1 MRERRLVAER
11 YYCGQFWES
20 FNDPIAALVDAGFPK
35 SFAKAEVRTAG
46 WRDVFVAFD
55 ERWGVRVVQDGDRW
69 DRWLVRFDPLL
80 STGAAALYESR
91 RLVAPARAAEVTSVF
106 TWNGSPRRPVL
117 TVPR

>member
-1 MRERRLVAER
+1 MAER
-11 YYCGQFWES
+11 YYYGEFWET

-35 SFAKAEVRTAG
+35 SFARAEVKTAG
-46 WRDVFVAFD
+46 WQDVFVAFD
-55 ERWGVRVVQDGDRW
+55 EHWGVRLAHDGNRW

-91 RLVAPARAAEVTSVF
+91 RLVAPARAAEITSVF

-117 TVPR
+117 TLPR